1 MGSCL
6 IKVLHIVLE
15 KAVELLLIQDE
26 EVIQAFSPHASQKTF
41 TDGICLRGP
50 IRGLKHFDATG
61 CRHSCKTRS
70 EFTIIVPNQVFGCL
84 SIRSRFPQLLR
95 NPGIGRSSCHIHVD
109 DLARLQFDDEERKE
123 RTEVEV
129 RHLQEVG

>member
-1 MGSCL
+1 MQ
-6 IKVLHIVLE
+6 VLHIVLE

-41 TDGICLRGP
+41 TDGIRS
-50 IRGLKHFDATG
+50 RSSVWRAKHLDATRG
-61 CRHSCKTRS
+61 CYTRKTRS

-95 NPGIGRSSCHIHVD
+95 DPGIGRSSCHIHVD
-109 DLARLQFDDEERKE
+109 DLARLQFDDEEGKE
-123 RTEVEV
+123 RTEEEV
-129 RHLQEVG
+129 RHRQEIAGPHL